1 MHRLDER
8 IDLRRLEES
17 RLVALGRD
25 IDHTD
30 AVVGVEHG
38 DTVRRANVEPVS
50 ERLGVTG
57 MERMQDEWRQ
67 GEVVDEVD
75 PRGDLHLEPE
85 VRVDLDQQVHATLVR
100 FRAQLGDELEAGRK
114 HEARGAALLDGVAD
128 GVETNELHAVLRQP
142 IEHRHQIGPA
152 GRVVDVDVDLLGRE
166 GRPDLG
172 GHTGNLVGRE
182 RWPRSRPIDRRKLF
196 VGGAAGED
204 HVSGEEHAVELRSLA
219 FLEPVLERFGFRR
232 DMVDDEI
239 GHDLEVLPEGTDL
252 GPAPEPGVD
261 LGVIDRIETRI
272 RAIDR
277 REERQQMRTAERPA
291 KRAAHDLTEADEI
304 AGETIDVGDQLWCV
318 AQWWRRHWPGVHRRD
333 ATF

>member
-8 IDLRRLEES
+8 VDLRRLEES
-17 RLVALGRD
+17 RLVALRRD

-38 DTVRRANVEPVS
+38 DTVGRADVEPVS

-57 MERMQDEWRQ
+57 MERMQDERRQ

-85 VRVDLDQQVHATLVR
+85 VRVDLDQQVHAALVR
-100 FRAQLGDELEAGRK
+100 LRAQLGDELEAGRE
-114 HEARGAALLDGVAD
+114 HEARGASLLDGVPD
-128 GVETNELHAVLRQP
+128 RVETNELHAILRQP
-142 IEHRHQIGPA
+142 IEHGHQIGPA

-166 GRPDLG
+166 GGPDLG
-172 GHTGNLVGRE
+172 GHTSDLVGRE
-182 RWPRSRPIDRRKLF
+182 RWPRSRPIDRRKFL
-196 VGGAAGED
+196 VGGTAGED
-204 HVSGEEHAVELRSLA
+204 HVSGKEHAVELRGLA
-219 FLEPVLERFGFRR
+219 LLEPVLERFGFRR

-252 GPAPEPGVD
+252 GPAPEPGID
-261 LGVIDRIETRI
+261 LGVIDRVETRI

-277 REERQQMRTAERPA
+277 REERQ
-291 KRAAHDLTEADEI
+291 
-304 AGETIDVGDQLWCV
+304 
-318 AQWWRRHWPGVHRRD
+318 
-333 ATF
+333 